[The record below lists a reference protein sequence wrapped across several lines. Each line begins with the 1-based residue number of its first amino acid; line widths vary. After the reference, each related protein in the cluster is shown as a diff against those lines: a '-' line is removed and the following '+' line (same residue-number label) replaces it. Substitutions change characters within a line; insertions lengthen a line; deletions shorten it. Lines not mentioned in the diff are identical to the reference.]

1 MLSILALQVATSM
14 PASAVEI
21 AHDEYQLDNGLNV
34 ILHHDPSL
42 PQVVVNLW
50 YGVGSKDEAPGRS
63 GFAHLFE
70 HLMFMGTSRLPGSGF
85 DDLMEAHGGWNN
97 AWTSE
102 DATDYYEVGPSNL
115 LQTLLWM
122 EADRMD
128 GLAGAMTQEKLDLQ
142 RDVVRNERR
151 QSLEDAPYGV
161 LWLEMPEALYPEGH
175 PYAHSVIGSHED
187 LQAATLDDVVGFFNG
202 WYVPNNAS
210 LVVAGD
216 FEEAEVRGWIDTY
229 FGHLEPV
236 ELPERAAPE
245 PVDLPQQSLVE
256 LTDQVQVPMSVLL
269 WHTPPALQEGDAAF
283 DFVASVLGQGRSSR
297 LYQRLVHADQL
308 ALEVDA
314 GQYSQMLQSI
324 FMISVKPAE
333 GHSLEEVEAAI
344 TEELER
350 LAAEGPTEAEL
361 ERVRNGMEVSFVEDL
376 EPLRARATALNRYR
390 YLTGET
396 GFVQQDLERFRALGA
411 AEVQAAAAQ
420 LSAERRCIMRVRPE
434 ATPEGEGDTAPAA
447 EE

>member
-187 LQAATLDDVVGFFNG
+187 LQAATLEDVVGFFDT
-202 WYVPNNAS
+202 WYVPNNGS

-216 FEEAEVRGWIDTY
+216 FDEAEVRGWIEAY
-229 FGHLEPV
+229 FGHLERR

-245 PVDLPQQSLVE
+245 PVDLPQQALVE

-269 WHTPPALQEGDAAF
+269 WHTPAALQEGDAAF
-283 DFVASVLGQGRSSR
+283 DFVGSVLGEGRSSR
-297 LYQRLVHADQL
+297 LYKRLVHEEQL

-324 FMISVKPAE
+324 FMISVKPTE
-333 GHSLEEVEAAI
+333 DHTLEEVEAVI

-361 ERVRNGMEVSFVEDL
+361 ERVRNSMEVSFVEDL
-376 EPLRARATALNRYR
+376 EPLRARATVLNRYR
-390 YLTGET
+390 YLAGQTD
-396 GFVQQDLERFRALGA
+396 FVQQDLARYRALTA
-411 AEVQAAAAQ
+411 ADVQAAAAQ

-434 ATPEGEGDTAPAA
+434 AATQGEGDDAPAG